1 MLWRLDRDFLKFDI
15 LIVNINYIVLHNI
28 FRRQLLKP
36 NGFLFSVSQ
45 GFVGNILVL
54 ICVYDMVT
62 VRASFV
68 IKTQNVTENIT
79 KLLVKIKGSQ
89 LVS

>member
-1 MLWRLDRDFLKFDI
+1 MLRRLDRDFLKFDI
-15 LIVNINYIVLHNI
+15 LIVNINYVVLRNI
-28 FRRQLLKP
+28 FRRQLLKA
-36 NGFLFSVSQ
+36 NGFFSVSQ

-54 ICVYDMVT
+54 VYVYDMVT

-79 KLLVKIKGSQ
+79 KPLVKMKRSQ